1 MISMQH
7 ITGIKKE
14 TPLILVVGPSGCGKS
29 TIVHELCSRYGLT
42 ELQSYTSRPPRW
54 PDEKGHTFTSKEMM
68 EQFLR
73 AGEFAA
79 YAYIGEN
86 HYGATKAQLDAS
98 DIYVVDA
105 GGAKDLLKLY
115 PTTRT
120 IYLVVLD
127 TPAEDRLERMQERG
141 ISEMISR
148 KSFDD
153 RSTENNL
160 ELMKLFSQSA
170 YIINV
175 NIEDTVQSV
184 ADFCHLD

>member
-1 MISMQH
+1 MQH
-7 ITGIKKE
+7 TTETKKE

-54 PDEKGHTFTSKEMM
+54 PGEKGHTFTSKEMM

-86 HYGATKAQLDAS
+86 HYGATKAQLDAN

-127 TPAEDRLERMQERG
+127 MPAEDKAERMQERDADDVA
-141 ISEMISR
+141 SR
-148 KSFDD
+148 REFDAL
-153 RSTENNL
+153 STKNNL
-160 ELMKLFSQSA
+160 ELMKLFPHSA
-170 YIINV
+170 YIINID
-175 NIEDTVQSV
+175 IEDTVRSV
-184 ADFCHLD
+184 ADFCHLN